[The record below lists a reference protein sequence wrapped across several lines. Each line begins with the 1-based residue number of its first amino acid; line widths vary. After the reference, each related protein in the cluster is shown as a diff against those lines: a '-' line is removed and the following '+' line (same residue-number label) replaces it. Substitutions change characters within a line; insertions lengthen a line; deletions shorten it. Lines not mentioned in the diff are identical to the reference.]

1 MREVC
6 ESNMCTACGAC
17 ENICNKE
24 AIIRTKRWDGSWYMS
39 IDENRCVNCSLCRK
53 VCPSINESL
62 LNEPMAA
69 FAGWSTDSNM
79 HRNSASGGIAS
90 ELYMYAIRKGWYF
103 VGVQLDRNFE
113 AHYQIGNAKC
123 DIEKFRNSKY
133 TFSYMDDIFKKIE
146 AIIRDNIKVIFVGLP
161 CQVAAIKKYCALK
174 KLNIENLVTVDIVC
188 HGTPSPEFLKQHICE
203 VENKRGEKA
212 EFCYFRDPRYNTDK
226 FIFSL
231 YNNKGRKFYKK
242 KVKSDDYYQ
251 IGYHSAL
258 IYRDP
263 CYRCVY
269 AQRRREG
276 DITISDYHGLGSKT
290 EYKGSRNAVSCILT
304 NTEKGKFIIRE
315 LKEEQRLQLFER
327 PLLEPLEGEPQF
339 NHPSIAPKEREIFKT
354 EYIGNQNYNA
364 AADKAFEKIK
374 VQSMKEGIV
383 DFRAMRIK
391 VSLWVSPEKKRKLK
405 KILKLIQH

>member
-24 AIIRTKRWDGSWYMS
+24 AIIRIKRWDGSWYMS
-39 IDENRCVNCSLCRK
+39 IDENRCVNCNLCRK

-69 FAGWSTDSNM
+69 FAGWSTDSNR

-188 HGTPSPEFLKQHICE
+188 HGTPSRRLWNDYKEWLEKKNKSKPIEFSFRYKDARWRLYPCMAKFTDGRVRVNTQDVRLFTTLFFTNLTYRECCYHCQYASLK
-203 VENKRGEKA
+203 
-212 EFCYFRDPRYNTDK
+212 
-226 FIFSL
+226 
-231 YNNKGRKFYKK
+231 
-242 KVKSDDYYQ
+242 
-251 IGYHSAL
+251 
-258 IYRDP
+258 
-263 CYRCVY
+263 
-269 AQRRREG
+269 REG
-276 DITISDYHGLGSKT
+276 DITLGDFWGFEDVMPAIAQKWNIKASQGVSLVMIHSD
-290 EYKGSRNAVSCILT
+290 KGKLLWDEVIKNEDAVLCEPCLSEKYVKYQHNLSSP
-304 NTEKGKFIIRE
+304 TEKPVLADKF
-315 LKEEQRLQLFER
+315 KEDYKKYGFDYV
-327 PLLEPLEGEPQF
+327 
-339 NHPSIAPKEREIFKT
+339 IKKYA
-354 EYIGNQNYNA
+354 NYN
-364 AADKAFEKIK
+364 FRGKIRFAL
-374 VQSMKEGIV
+374 SRFYHE
-383 DFRAMRIK
+383 RISK
-391 VSLWVSPEKKRKLK
+391 S
-405 KILKLIQH
+405 